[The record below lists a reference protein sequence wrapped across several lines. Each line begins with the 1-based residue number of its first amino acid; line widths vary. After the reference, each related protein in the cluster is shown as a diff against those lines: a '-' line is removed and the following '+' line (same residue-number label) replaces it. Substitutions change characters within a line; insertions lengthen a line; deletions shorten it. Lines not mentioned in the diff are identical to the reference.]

1 MGVAMA
7 TGSYKLGAALSDDD
21 VTTLEGSALL
31 VVLLIF
37 FALVEGV
44 DAAAHIPINVRAKSV
59 MPKIHLEKFGFLDIV
74 TPCQL
79 RGSREAARTLTSICW
94 TWNKRLEGTATLG
107 EHVGLLDLR
116 LSRHC
121 SLS

>member
-1 MGVAMA
+1 MA
-7 TGSYKLGAALSDDD
+7 TGSYKLGAALPDDD
-21 VTTLEGSALL
+21 VTTLRGSALL

-59 MPKIHLEKFGFLDIV
+59 TPKIHFEKFGFLDIV

-79 RGSREAARTLTSICW
+79 RGAEKPRAHSRR
-94 TWNKRLEGTATLG
+94 
-107 EHVGLLDLR
+107 LLDLE
-116 LSRHC
+116 
-121 SLS
+121 